1 MVEAAVHRVLGQ
13 LYFGQR
19 FSAQPITDLI
29 PTEENRNLE
38 IYKRYVAGERAV
50 NLAEDYDISLQRVY
64 VLIRRYQTAK

>member
-1 MVEAAVHRVLGQ
+1 MVEAAVPRILHQ

-29 PTEENRNLE
+29 PTEEDRNFA

-50 NLAEDYDISLQRVY
+50 DLAEDYDISFQRVY
-64 VLIRRYQTAK
+64 VLIRRHQIAK